1 MRPMGFCGGP
11 RKSCKYYND
20 LWEGDPVERGVCF
33 SIPVARW
40 SAWPHPE
47 GLNEDTVPEVRFVEP
62 QLRRRLGPLARMM
75 LHVAQQCAADARNL
89 RLVFGSQHGEL
100 GYTVALLKALA
111 AQEPLSPTV
120 FSLSVH
126 NAAAGMFSML
136 RAERT
141 ASTAIAA
148 GDETLGQALVESYC
162 QLDADP
168 AQPVLMVYADGAFP
182 PEYRE
187 FEERPQNAR
196 ALAVLLSR
204 DASRT
209 ASVEA
214 GAGPDAPVSRQAQ
227 ADSFVQH
234 LAAGTPGSW
243 TGERRTW
250 TWH

>member
-1 MRPMGFCGGP
+1 
-11 RKSCKYYND
+11 
-20 LWEGDPVERGVCF
+20 VERGLGF

-40 SAWPHPE
+40 CAWPGPE
-47 GLNEDTVPEVRFVEP
+47 SLNDDALPDVRFVEP

-75 LHVAQQCAADARNL
+75 LHVAQECAAGVRDL
-89 RLVFGSQHGEL
+89 RLVFASQHGEL
-100 GYTVALLKALA
+100 GYTIALLKALA
-111 AQEPLSPTV
+111 SQEPLSPTV

-136 RAERT
+136 RADRA

-162 QLDADP
+162 QLAADP

-187 FEERPQNAR
+187 FEERPHNAR

-214 GAGPDAPVSRQAQ
+214 GASDDAPASPEGQ

-234 LAAGTPGSW
+234 LADGTPQSW
-243 TGERRTW
+243 TGARRTW
-250 TWH
+250 AWH

>member
-1 MRPMGFCGGP
+1 
-11 RKSCKYYND
+11 
-20 LWEGDPVERGVCF
+20 VERGICF

-40 SAWPHPE
+40 CAWPGRE
-47 GLNEDTVPEVRFVEP
+47 GTHDAALPDVRFVEP

-75 LHVAQQCAADARNL
+75 LHVAQQCAADVRDL
-89 RLVFGSQHGEL
+89 RLVFASQHGEL

-136 RAERT
+136 RAERA

-204 DASRT
+204 GASRT
-209 ASVEA
+209 ASLEA
-214 GAGPDAPVSRQAQ
+214 GTSADAAPSRAAQ

-234 LAAGTPGSW
+234 LTEGTPGSW
-243 TGERRTW
+243 TGARRTW